1 MMNFQGIIVI
11 AFVTAAAFYVAF
23 MIYKKTRS
31 MSKGSS
37 ACADDCGCSST
48 AKKPRIAA

>member
-1 MMNFQGIIVI
+1 MNFQGIIVI
-11 AFVTAAAFYVAF
+11 AFVAAAAFYVAF

-37 ACADDCGCSST
+37 SCADDCGCS
-48 AKKPRIAA
+48 AAPKKPHAA